1 MPDCHRSYKD
11 LGLAICELYY
21 KLSHNSRGQ
30 FTAFQAVDP
39 RTKTLDYSAFTK
51 LLRINNEFRPSPS
64 SSAIQHQQQESSLLQ
79 VIKPKCK

>member
-11 LGLAICELYY
+11 LALAICELYY
-21 KLSHNSRGQ
+21 KLSCNWCGQ

-39 RTKTLDYSAFTK
+39 RTKTLDYSAFTE
-51 LLRINNEFRPSPS
+51 LLRNDNKFRPSPS
-64 SSAIQHQQQESSLLQ
+64 STAILHQQQESSLLQ